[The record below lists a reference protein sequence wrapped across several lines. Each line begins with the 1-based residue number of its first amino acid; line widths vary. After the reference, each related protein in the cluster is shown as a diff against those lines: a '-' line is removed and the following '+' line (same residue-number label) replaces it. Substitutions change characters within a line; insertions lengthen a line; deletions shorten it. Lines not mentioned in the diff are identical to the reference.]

1 MAKIAEVDKR
11 LTAHELACEQRWI
24 ENHRRLDSI
33 EQQLMTLNQQIRI
46 ALAFLV
52 VALGSFF
59 FATLAF

>member
-1 MAKIAEVDKR
+1 MAKISEVDKR

-24 ENHRRLDSI
+24 ENHRRLDAI

-46 ALAFLV
+46 ALTFLV

>member
-33 EQQLMTLNQQIRI
+33 EKQLMTLNLQIRI
-46 ALAFLV
+46 ALTFLV